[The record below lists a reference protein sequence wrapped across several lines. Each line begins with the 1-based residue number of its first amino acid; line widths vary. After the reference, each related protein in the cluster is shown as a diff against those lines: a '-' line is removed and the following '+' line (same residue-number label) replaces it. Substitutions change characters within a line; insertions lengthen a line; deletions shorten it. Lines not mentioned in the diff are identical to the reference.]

1 MAIVINGSGT
11 VTGISVGGLPDDI
24 VDAGTLAND
33 AVGLAQMA
41 AGTDGNII
49 TYDASGNPAV
59 VASGTSGHFL
69 KSQGADT
76 VPVFAAVGGID
87 VDADS
92 WFHAGPESATNTT
105 VAAILDFSTTIMKT
119 GSNVSE
125 SAGVV
130 TVGTAGWY
138 FISVSL
144 THQSDED
151 SINNVRLRK
160 NGSSTGT
167 GRMYWDHAGYAHP
180 VKYIGK
186 TQNYLLE
193 LAADDTLDIY
203 GTGYFNGSAGV
214 DDKMNS
220 WLGFRLGA

>member
-92 WFHAGPESATNTT
+92 WFHAGMESVTDIT
-105 VAAILDFSTTIMKT
+105 VAAILDLSTTIMKT

-151 SINNVRLRK
+151 AYANVRLRK
-160 NGSSTGT
+160 NGGATGT
-167 GRMYWDHAGYAHP
+167 GRMYWDHAGTAHP

-193 LAADDTLDIY
+193 LAADDTLDVY
-203 GTGYFNGSAGV
+203 GIGHFNGSAGTA
-214 DDKMNS
+214 DKMNS

>member
-24 VDAGTLAND
+24 IDAGTLADD

-41 AGTDGNII
+41 SGTDGNVI
-49 TYDASGNPAV
+49 TYDASGNPAAV
-59 VASGTSGHFL
+59 STGSSGQVLTSA
-69 KSQGADT
+69 GAGAPPT
-76 VPVFAAVGGID
+76 MAAAAGID
-87 VDADS
+87 IDADA
-92 WFHAGPESATNTT
+92 WFHAGMESATNITS
-105 VAAILDFSTTIMKT
+105 AAILDLSTTIMKT

-167 GRMYWDHAGYAHP
+167 GRMYWDHAGTAHP

-193 LAADDTLDIY
+193 LAADDTLDVY